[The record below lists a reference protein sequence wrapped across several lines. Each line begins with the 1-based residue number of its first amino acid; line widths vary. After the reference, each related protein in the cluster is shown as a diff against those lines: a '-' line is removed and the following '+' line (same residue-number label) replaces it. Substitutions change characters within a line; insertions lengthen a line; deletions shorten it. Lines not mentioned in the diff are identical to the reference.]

1 MTLKEVAARL
11 ALSVRTA
18 PHSLDAEVT
27 GGYAC
32 DLLSHVIARARRGN
46 LWVTIQAHP
55 NIVAVASLVELAGI
69 IVTEDIQLDPVTIER
84 AEEEEIPILT
94 TGSSTF
100 TVVSQL
106 AGLGVVAGVD

>member
-1 MTLKEVAARL
+1 MTLKEVAAQL

-18 PHSLDAEVT
+18 PCGLDVEVT
-27 GGYAC
+27 GGYAG
-32 DLLSHVIARARRGN
+32 DLLSHVMAKARRGN

-69 IVTEDIQLDPVTIER
+69 VVTEDVQLDPVTVEK

-100 TVVSQL
+100 TVVCELS
-106 AGLGVVAGVD
+106 ALGVTGVD

>member
-1 MTLKEVAARL
+1 MTLKEVVAKL
-11 ALSVRTA
+11 ALSVCA
-18 PHSLDAEVT
+18 ASHGLDVEVT

-32 DLLSHVIARARRGN
+32 DLLSHVIAKARRGN

-55 NIVAVASLVELAGI
+55 NIVAVASLTELAGI
-69 IVTEDIQLDPVTIER
+69 IVTEDVQLDPITVEK

-100 TVVSQL
+100 TVVSKL
-106 AGLGVVAGVD
+106 AALGVPGVD